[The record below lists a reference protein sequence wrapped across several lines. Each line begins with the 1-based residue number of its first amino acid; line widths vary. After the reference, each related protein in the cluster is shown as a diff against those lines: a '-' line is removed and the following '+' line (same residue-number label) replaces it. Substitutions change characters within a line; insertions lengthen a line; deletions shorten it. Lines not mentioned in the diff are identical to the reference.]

1 MSVYPQFLQHI
12 HDRGIYVPG
21 YNYEEMYNIMV
32 NTLMNETIPLTN
44 FIYTYQQMVS
54 LYDYLDE
61 LLIYHPDN
69 ALNLGNNEF
78 NDEDNNG
85 LVQTNNTPQN
95 QNHIEDQVDE
105 GEWTDED
112 TDSDTIVIQDDSQ
125 NINYYYNIQHNNQI
139 QINTQ
144 PQQSNQNDQL
154 QLINNLLNYTN
165 TNNNTNTNTNT
176 NINYT
181 NYNTYNP
188 TIHYTNE

>member
-12 HDRGIYVPG
+12 HDRGIYVSG

-32 NTLMNETIPLTN
+32 NTLMNETVPLTN

-69 ALNLGNNEF
+69 ALHLGNNEF

-112 TDSDTIVIQDDSQ
+112 TDSDTIVINDDVQ
-125 NINYYYNIQHNNQI
+125 NINYYYNIQHNNQTHNN
-139 QINTQ
+139 QPHNNQ
-144 PQQSNQNDQL
+144 PQHSNQNNQL

-165 TNNNTNTNTNT
+165 TNNT

>member
-12 HDRGIYVPG
+12 HDRGIYVSG

-32 NTLMNETIPLTN
+32 NTLMNETVPLTN

-69 ALNLGNNEF
+69 ALHLGNNEF

-112 TDSDTIVIQDDSQ
+112 TDSDTIVINDDVQ
-125 NINYYYNIQHNNQI
+125 NINYYYNIQHNNQTHNN
-139 QINTQ
+139 QPHNNQ
-144 PQQSNQNDQL
+144 PQQSNQNNQL

-165 TNNNTNTNTNT
+165 TNNT

>member
-1 MSVYPQFLQHI
+1 
-12 HDRGIYVPG
+12 
-21 YNYEEMYNIMV
+21 
-32 NTLMNETIPLTN
+32 MNETVPLTN

-69 ALNLGNNEF
+69 ALHLGNNEF

-112 TDSDTIVIQDDSQ
+112 TDEDTDSDTIVINDDVQ
-125 NINYYYNIQHNNQI
+125 NINYYYNIQHNNQTHNN
-139 QINTQ
+139 QPHNNQ
-144 PQQSNQNDQL
+144 PQQSNQNKQL
-154 QLINNLLNYTN
+154 QLNNNLLNYTN
-165 TNNNTNTNTNT
+165 TNNT